1 MSDLHRMD
9 CNLSFGIVMLL
20 VSTAQRAHCYES
32 SNLSFWRLL
41 LLTDPDSLVWS
52 QIDIVRLIAN

>member
-20 VSTAQRAHCYES
+20 VSAAQRAHCYES
-32 SNLSFWRLL
+32 SIFGFWRQLL
-41 LLTDPDSLVWS
+41 DPDFLLWC
-52 QIDIVRLIAN
+52 QIDIARLIAN